1 VIDRR
6 DILIG
11 GGCALA
17 AGAAWAMVP
26 RRRVSLLGA
35 RSLDAILPRAF
46 GAWTSRDTS
55 DLVAPTEPDSLAAR
69 LYESTVARVYQQ
81 KSTGQEVMALFAHG
95 DTQSD
100 DLQVHRPEICYPA
113 FGFAISDSRA
123 QVIAVASAVDIPAR
137 SLVADGAGRRET
149 VLYWTRL
156 GEFLPRDRKE
166 QQLDRMRTALKGE
179 LADGILVRFSVGGPD
194 AAASIALMQA
204 FAPALVKA
212 MAPADRQV
220 LIGAGR
226 AAELQRA
233 LTT

>member
-1 VIDRR
+1 MIDRR

-11 GGCALA
+11 GACALA

-26 RRRVSLLGA
+26 RNHVSLLGA

-46 GAWTSRDTS
+46 GEWTSRDTT

-69 LYESTVARVYQQ
+69 LYGATVGRVYQQ
-81 KSTGQEVMALFAHG
+81 RSTGEEVMALFAHG

-113 FGFAISDSRA
+113 FGFSISDSRA
-123 QVIAVASAVDIPAR
+123 QHIPLAGGVDIPAR
-137 SLVADGAGRRET
+137 SLVADAGGRRET

-156 GEFLPRDRKE
+156 GEFLPRTRKE
-166 QQLDRMRTALKGE
+166 QQLDRLRTALRGDV
-179 LADGILVRFSVGGPD
+179 ADGILVRFSVGGPD

-212 MAPADRQV
+212 MAPGDRQV